1 MSPSPRGRRSG
12 RGGEQPP
19 QPTKEV
25 PLLTRRER
33 RLAKYGEPKP
43 QVVATIPLEEREYFG
58 WNRD

>member
-1 MSPSPRGRRSG
+1 MSPRGRRSG

-19 QPTKEV
+19 QPKAEVEV
-25 PLLTRRER
+25 PLTRRER

-43 QVVATIPLEEREYFG
+43 KVTEIPLEEREYFG